1 MKLLAME
8 TEIPGADWS
17 GTDELLRAEAQ
28 HVYGLHLSGI
38 VREIYFNEAHEA
50 VIILDCANKAEAE
63 QLLADFPLVKAGLI
77 RFSLTEL
84 KPYDG
89 YSRLMDP

>member
-17 GTDELLRAEAQ
+17 GAGELLKAEAR
-28 HVYGLHLSGI
+28 HVYDLHLSGA

-50 VIILDCANKAEAE
+50 VIILECADKADAE
-63 QLLADFPLVKAGLI
+63 RLLADFPLVKAGLI

-89 YSRLMDP
+89 YSRLMNS